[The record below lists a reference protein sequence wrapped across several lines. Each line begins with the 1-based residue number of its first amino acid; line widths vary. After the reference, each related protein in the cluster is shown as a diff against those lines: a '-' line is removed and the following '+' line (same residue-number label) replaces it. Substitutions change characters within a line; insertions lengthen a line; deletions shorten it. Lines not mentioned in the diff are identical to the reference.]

1 MQSVFVSQA
10 SLLLCK
16 ALSEKGG
23 RKMKNNFQ
31 LIILLILTLIQNYSN
46 ITKYLT
52 YKKNPQKYTPELI
65 KSIGVVSIV
74 LIILTIIELVLIC
87 MNLLE

>member
-23 RKMKNNFQ
+23 EENE